1 MKPMKAWAVAL
12 FVATGTID
20 AAPLAAAATA
30 ETSSRQLRRT
40 PVVEVFEKTKDAV
53 VNISCSQYIS
63 APATPGDLFEHFFDF
78 RSPLT
83 ERPRKIT
90 SVGSGFVLHPDGYV
104 VTNAHVVLKTKDQTV
119 IFPDKKEFEATPVA
133 IDARNDLA
141 VLKIDAGHP
150 LPALTLGRSD
160 DLMIGET
167 VIAIG
172 NPLGYE
178 HSLTTGVISA
188 VNRRLRFSED
198 VEYTGLI
205 QTDASIN
212 PGNSGGPLL
221 NVLGELIGIN
231 TAIRGD
237 AQNIGFA
244 IPVDALRR
252 ALPNMLSLERLKR
265 VEVGMR
271 VAGSGLVRVTEVKDN
286 GPAHAAGIEAGDRLL
301 AMNGQPVRQD
311 IDFYIGLLSKGANDR
326 VTLQLERRGK
336 AVTAT
341 LTLRAIPIPDG
352 AKLAQKLFGMKIAP
366 LPAEV
371 AAALDLERGGLVIID
386 VEKGSPAARAGL
398 TRGMIIVTLAGD
410 FPRDLDHVGLLLEN
424 VKRGDQVAF
433 RIWQVDGRS
442 LLMYPPVSLRAR

>member
-1 MKPMKAWAVAL
+1 MKHMRLALAVLICTAVAWP
-12 FVATGTID
+12 VTRT
-20 AAPLAAAATA
+20 AAAA
-30 ETSSRQLRRT
+30 EPSSRQLRRT
-40 PVVEVFEKTKDAV
+40 PIVDVFEKTKEAV
-53 VNISCSQYIS
+53 VSISCSQYVS
-63 APATPGDLFEHFFDF
+63 APATPDDLFEHFFDF
-78 RSPLT
+78 RSPLSG
-83 ERPRKIT
+83 RQRKIT
-90 SVGSGFVLHPDGYV
+90 AVGSGFVLHPDGYV

-119 IFPDKKEFEATPVA
+119 IFSDKKEYKASPVA
-133 IDARNDLA
+133 IDVKNDLA

-150 LPALTLGRSD
+150 LPALHLGRSD

-167 VIAIG
+167 VVAIG

-178 HSLTTGVISA
+178 HTLTTGVVSA
-188 VNRRLRFSED
+188 VNRRLRFSQD

-221 NVLGELIGIN
+221 NILGELIGIN

-271 VAGSGLVRVTEVKDN
+271 VGGGSTVRVTEVKDN
-286 GPAHAAGIEAGDRLL
+286 GPAQAARIEPGDRLL
-301 AMNGQPVRQD
+301 NMDGTPIRQD
-311 IDFYIGLLSKGANDR
+311 TDFYISLLSKGANDR
-326 VTLQLERRGK
+326 IALQLERNGK
-336 AVTAT
+336 TYATT

-352 AKLAQKLFGMKIAP
+352 AKLAYEMFGMKIAP

-371 AAALDLERGGLVIID
+371 AKALDLEQGGLVIME
-386 VEKGSPAARAGL
+386 VERSSPAARAGL

-424 VKRGDQVAF
+424 VRRGDQVAF
-433 RIWQVDGRS
+433 RIWQVDGQS

>member
-1 MKPMKAWAVAL
+1 
-12 FVATGTID
+12 
-20 AAPLAAAATA
+20 
-30 ETSSRQLRRT
+30 
-40 PVVEVFEKTKDAV
+40 
-53 VNISCSQYIS
+53 
-63 APATPGDLFEHFFDF
+63 
-78 RSPLT
+78 
-83 ERPRKIT
+83 
-90 SVGSGFVLHPDGYV
+90 
-104 VTNAHVVLKTKDQTV
+104 
-119 IFPDKKEFEATPVA
+119 
-133 IDARNDLA
+133 
-141 VLKIDAGHP
+141 
-150 LPALTLGRSD
+150 
-160 DLMIGET
+160 MIGET
-167 VIAIG
+167 LIAIG
-172 NPLGYE
+172 RPLGYE

-271 VAGSGLVRVTEVKDN
+271 VAGSTVVRVTEVKDN
-286 GPAHAAGIEAGDRLL
+286 GPAHAAGIEAGDHLL
-301 AMNGQPVRQD
+301 SMDGQPIRQD
-311 IDFYIGLLSKGANDR
+311 IDFYIDLLSKGANDR
-326 VTLQLERRGK
+326 VTIQLERRGK
-336 AVTAT
+336 TVATT

-352 AKLAQKLFGMKIAP
+352 AKLAQQLFGMKIAP
-366 LPAEV
+366 LPAEL
-371 AAALDLERGGLVIID
+371 AAALELERGGLVIID

-398 TRGMIIVTLAGD
+398 RRGMIIVTLAGD

-433 RIWQVDGRS
+433 RIWQVDGLS